1 MANPNIVNVTQ
12 IYGVSNVAAL
22 TTATANIVTNSS
34 GSNKVFKLN
43 SVSVG
48 NYTSGNITC
57 NVMINRSSTLYYF
70 AGNVTVPSFSTLIVV
85 GKDNGVYLNEG
96 DVLQAN
102 CNANSTSTIITSY
115 DDIG

>member
-22 TTATANIVTNSS
+22 TSSTANIVTNPS
-34 GSNKVFKLN
+34 GSNEVLKLN

-48 NYTSGNITC
+48 NYSSGNITC
-57 NVMINRSSTLYYF
+57 NVMINRSGTVYYF
-70 AGNVTVPSFSTLIVV
+70 AGNVTVPSYSTLIVV

-102 CNANSTSTIITSY
+102 CNASSAGTIIASY
-115 DDIG
+115 DEIG